1 VTYVQNVVLAPGD
14 CVADPSTDPRLDGNP
29 RRLQQAMSADYVVVF
44 PAALGLEG
52 ALEAVEA
59 SRTALDTISLEE
71 VTQILQEEV
80 LAIPSIA
87 NIAVSV
93 STKPT
98 VVLQVTDDNAAGGVF
113 FCTEA
118 QRPSIDGAG
127 DYSCVGAPGK
137 GQKCSAPCAGS
148 DLEAE
153 IVCWSTLE
161 WLVTEHCL
169 SESEGLDPWV
179 VFLIVFMCCLCLLL
193 LIGLVVVYKTGACK
207 KVTPEEEALPP
218 PVKEDA
224 WGPDQKASQASKS
237 TPSSPTAAQA
247 SRRANS
253 REEGSR
259 PSSREAPREG
269 SLDPPPPPHEV
280 SMKSR
285 GSNKERPDTPQ
296 EPTSTMMYLDD
307 TVGAGAMSPGP
318 TQKETVTFMVDQ
330 QEDFRVWVQ
339 QDLPQHPLPMQNS
352 TIHPGAVQWD

>member
-1 VTYVQNVVLAPGD
+1 MTYVQNVVLAPGN
-14 CVADPSTDPRLDGNP
+14 CAADPSNDPRLDGNP

-44 PAALGLEG
+44 PAALGLQG

-59 SRTALDTISLEE
+59 SRAALDLISLEE
-71 VTQILQEEV
+71 VTRILQEEV

-98 VVLQVTDDNAAGGVF
+98 VVLEVTDDNAAGGVF
-113 FCTEA
+113 FCTEE

-127 DYSCVGAPGK
+127 EYSCVGAPGK

-148 DLEAE
+148 DIEAE

-169 SESEGLDPWV
+169 SESEGLEPWV

-193 LIGLVVVYKTGACK
+193 MIGLVVVYETGACK
-207 KVTPEEEALPP
+207 KATPEEEALPP

-224 WGPDQKASQASKS
+224 WGPDQKVSQASKS
-237 TPSSPTAAQA
+237 SC
-247 SRRANS
+247 
-253 REEGSR
+253 
-259 PSSREAPREG
+259 EAPRAG
-269 SLDPPPPPHEV
+269 TLDPPPPPHEV

-296 EPTSTMMYLDD
+296 ELLGTMTMMYLDD
-307 TVGAGAMSPGP
+307 AVGAGTMSPGP
-318 TQKETVTFMVDQ
+318 MTQKETVTFMVDQ

-339 QDLPQHPLPMQNS
+339 QDLPRHPLPMQNF
-352 TIHPGAVQWD
+352 TIHPCAVQWD